1 MTPQIHIDRE
11 AGLDA
16 PDDESFSR
24 WVTTTLEAQADKCAP
39 HHAPEI
45 SIRINNETEMS
56 ALNARYRHKS
66 GPTNV
71 LSFPADLRPE
81 IGSGLLGDIVIC
93 APVVEREAKNQGK
106 PAASHWAHMT
116 VHGTLH
122 LLGFDHIE
130 AAEAEQ
136 MENLETRLL
145 LGMGYPDPYQND
157 NVSLSTTDSEHT

>member
-1 MTPQIHIDRE
+1 MTPQIYIDRG

-24 WVTTTLEAQADKCAP
+24 WVITTLEVQADKCTP
-39 HHAPEI
+39 NRAPEI

-56 ALNARYRHKS
+56 ALNERYRLKI

-71 LSFPADLRPE
+71 LSFPADLPPE
-81 IGSGLLGDIVIC
+81 IDSGLLGDIVIC
-93 APVVEREAKNQGK
+93 APVVEREAKDQGK
-106 PAASHWAHMT
+106 SVASHWAHMT

-130 AAEAEQ
+130 AVEAEH

-145 LGMGYPDPYQND
+145 LSMGFPDPYQNG
-157 NVSLSTTDSEHT
+157 NAQLSIMDSEHT

>member
-11 AGLDA
+11 TGLDT

-24 WVTTTLEAQADKCAP
+24 WVTTTLEAQADKCAAN
-39 HHAPEI
+39 HAPEI

-71 LSFPADLRPE
+71 LSFPADLPPE

-93 APVVEREAKNQGK
+93 APVVEREARTQGK
-106 PAASHWAHMT
+106 PAVSHWAHMT

-130 AAEAEQ
+130 ATEAEQ

-145 LGMGYPDPYQND
+145 LGMGYADPYQND
-157 NVSLSTTDSEHT
+157 NAPLSTTDSEHT